1 MFSPLCSPVSDSS
14 APVLLISLSC
24 PLSRSLPCC
33 FVRFRSLFLFSFS
46 LHLLSLHSSRTNSVP
61 IGVRLAEEQPGRH
74 LYRGGEAQVG
84 ATVIGHRC
92 RNPQVGPASEAVSGA
107 PDGEKGERERERER
121 ERDQKACA
129 RREIKVEKELHNHR
143 THTHTHTCT
152 HTHTQIH
159 GYRERDCAS
168 GSVSDLTRPS
178 SSSTD
183 SLARA
188 DAGAA
193 DPG

>member
-121 ERDQKACA
+121 PESVCKEGDQSRERATQPQ
-129 RREIKVEKELHNHR
+129 N
-143 THTHTHTCT
+143 THTHTHMHT
-152 HTHTQIH
+152 HTHTNTWI
-159 GYRERDCAS
+159 
-168 GSVSDLTRPS
+168 
-178 SSSTD
+178 
-183 SLARA
+183 
-188 DAGAA
+188 
-193 DPG
+193 